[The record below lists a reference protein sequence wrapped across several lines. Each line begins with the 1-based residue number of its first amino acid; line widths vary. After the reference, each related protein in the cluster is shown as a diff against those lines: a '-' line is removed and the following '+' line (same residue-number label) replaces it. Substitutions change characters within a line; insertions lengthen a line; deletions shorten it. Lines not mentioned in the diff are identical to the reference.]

1 MSVRKNLQEQFQAI
15 AQETVMKLMQDDRTR
30 PMVAKAMQAYLEGRQ
45 RVDDVRDQTAQNL
58 GLTTQSETQKLSGR
72 LRKLE
77 RQLEKLQQKIEQA
90 ETSLAAI
97 G

>member
-1 MSVRKNLQEQFQAI
+1 MSVRKNLQEQFQTR
-15 AQETVMKLMQDDRTR
+15 AQETIMKLMQDDRTR
-30 PMVAKAMQAYLEGRQ
+30 PMVAKAMQAYMEGRQ
-45 RVDDVRDQTAQNL
+45 RVDEVRDQTAQNL